1 MGKQAIFS
9 LAAARGENQF
19 EATSDNKL
27 NSDYFHAG
35 LLVRDICSGKRREP
49 SLEWTVECGLWI
61 VGFGLWTLECS
72 SSETGFEKPS
82 DKPRGKLPRGSWRS
96 LEGLRARMSAFKAH

>member
-49 SLEWTVECGLWI
+49 SLEWTVECGLRIVGLGLWI
-61 VGFGLWTLECS
+61 VDSGTQLERDRLWEAVRQAS
-72 SSETGFEKPS
+72 
-82 DKPRGKLPRGSWRS
+82 R
-96 LEGLRARMSAFKAH
+96 KAS